1 MYFNKKK
8 CIAKFNKIT
17 YKGIKYV
24 GYTSKSHQII
34 LRTKA
39 GKVKIVA
46 RNKGAVGKQ
55 YTAKTLKGTWVENV
69 EDTRGLC
76 NRVSNGKNKVM
87 GVKNA
92 QPKKIGNK

>member
-1 MYFNKKK
+1 M
-8 CIAKFNKIT
+8 
-17 YKGIKYV
+17 
-24 GYTSKSHQII
+24 GYTSKSRQII
-34 LRTKA
+34 LRTNT

-46 RNKGAVGKQ
+46 RAKGSVGKQ
-55 YTAKTLKGTWVENV
+55 YTARTLKGTWVENV

-76 NRVSNGKNKVM
+76 SRVSNGKNKVM